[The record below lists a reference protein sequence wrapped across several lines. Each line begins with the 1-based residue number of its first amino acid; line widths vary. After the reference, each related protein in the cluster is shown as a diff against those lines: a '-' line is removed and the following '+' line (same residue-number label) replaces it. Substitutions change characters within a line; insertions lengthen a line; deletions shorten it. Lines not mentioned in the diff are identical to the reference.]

1 MVILTGFGVKDIFF
15 SLFKSLTNNR
25 TVANYYSICY
35 ENAANDWAQHKIE

>member
-25 TVANYYSICY
+25 TVANYYSTMKMLPTIGH
-35 ENAANDWAQHKIE
+35 NTK